1 MYKKIIL
8 VMCIIILSL
17 MPQYSFA
24 TEINTDIMWLRL
36 IRLQDEAFNFIGT
49 ENLKDDKDGY
59 VKPESDDYLRVMP
72 TAEVKE
78 YDTVDITFNIAIDKI
93 SAEVKD
99 NYIIKDIKGNCLDV
113 KEVHLITDKLVR
125 LITGPQISGELY
137 TVTVK
142 EVQSIEGL
150 VIQEGNNITK
160 FGGLGSGTI
169 VNRYDCIPVSNT
181 KVQIIFNDVLDKE
194 TAENNQNYIIYD
206 RLGNNL
212 QVYDAKVVSVD
223 EDQEYYD
230 KSVYLITSQQ
240 TPGELYTISA
250 TNVMNINGEDISSNK
265 SIMFG
270 GIGKKR

>member
-1 MYKKIIL
+1 M
-8 VMCIIILSL
+8 
-17 MPQYSFA
+17 
-24 TEINTDIMWLRL
+24 NTDITICKELNMLKGSTNGL
-36 IRLQDEAFNFIGT
+36 SELDTKINKVKQFDYLVTESIIEFDNAFSI
-49 ENLKDDKDGY
+49 GY
-59 VKPESDDYLRVMP
+59 VKPESNDYLRVMP

-78 YDTVDITFNIAIDKI
+78 YDTVDITFNIAIDKN

-99 NYIIKDIKGNCLDV
+99 NYIIKDLKGNCLDV
-113 KEVHLITDKLVR
+113 KEAHLITNKLVR

-206 RLGNNL
+206 RSGNNL
-212 QVYDAKVVSVD
+212 QVYDDKVVSID

>member
-36 IRLQDEAFNFIGT
+36 IRLQDEAFNFTGT

-59 VKPESDDYLRVMP
+59 VKPESNDYLRVMP

-99 NYIIKDIKGNCLDV
+99 NYTIKGIKGNCLDV
-113 KEVHLITDKLVR
+113 KEAHLITDKLVR

-206 RLGNNL
+206 RSGNNL
-212 QVYDAKVVSVD
+212 QVYDAKVVSID

-230 KSVYLITSQQ
+230 KSVYLITSEQ